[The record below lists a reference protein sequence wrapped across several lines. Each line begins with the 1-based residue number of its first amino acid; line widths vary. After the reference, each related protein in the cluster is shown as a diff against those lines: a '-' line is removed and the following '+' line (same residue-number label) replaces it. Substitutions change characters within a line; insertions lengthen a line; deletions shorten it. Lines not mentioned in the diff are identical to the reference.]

1 MTTNTSPHMTAV
13 QRERLRELSK
23 LATHMLYELHQ
34 AQIHEELNRVGVL
47 SSAYVRADAAY
58 QRALRL
64 KGFVVGDLV
73 KVVAD
78 GLYLG
83 VETRILELETNAYRL
98 SIDGKSV
105 LAKPGQ
111 IDLVEAAE

>member
-34 AQIHEELNRVGVL
+34 AQIHEELDRLGAL

-58 QRALRL
+58 QRALRM

-73 KVVAD
+73 RIVIN
-78 GLYLG
+78 GPYLD
-83 VETRILELETNAYRL
+83 TQARILELETNGYRME
-98 SIDGKSV
+98 IDGATV
-105 LAKPGQ
+105 VAKPGQ
-111 IDLVEAAE
+111 IDLVEAAS